1 MKIRNVILITIRSM
15 NKVRWKIYLVCLVCM
30 CSIFLVDQMATNMFR
45 YVYHNM
51 ELGNMLEFGQE
62 RTLMLRINYTEET
75 EQYVKRINKLV
86 DYIAHIDGVM
96 AAGSYDET
104 SAYFQELEK
113 NKDYMDVNRVGFKNT
128 FRMEKLGVTEAVY
141 VTPGLEQLC
150 KLELLKGEKDFQN
163 QIKNGIIPI
172 LVGYSYREVA
182 PVGTVLTNKETNR
195 KYQVT
200 GILKKG
206 ERWYGDVDAV
216 GSDTV
221 CLDYKMIV
229 CRTQDEIQQ
238 SEDIMVTLCTISS
251 SYILLEKDADKI
263 SVKSSISEKAKE
275 LGLSVSA
282 ITMREVLNEYAE
294 SYKKSLDTSIFMAAI
309 FILFSVISISSATLV
324 SILLEKSEYG
334 IMYANGLSGRDISLK
349 VFFENGYMMFVSVCV
364 AYLLRTYF
372 ILKSRYGAFSI
383 LLRRIHFRLTLPFV
397 ILIALMI
404 TVIAS
409 ILPIL
414 ILRRMKPVELIG
426 GNE

>member
-51 ELGNMLEFGQE
+51 ELVNMLEFGQE
-62 RTLMLRINYTEET
+62 RTLMLRINYKEET
-75 EQYVKRINKLV
+75 DQDVKRINKLV

>member
-1 MKIRNVILITIRSM
+1 M
-15 NKVRWKIYLVCLVCM
+15 
-30 CSIFLVDQMATNMFR
+30 
-45 YVYHNM
+45 
-51 ELGNMLEFGQE
+51 
-62 RTLMLRINYTEET
+62 
-75 EQYVKRINKLV
+75 
-86 DYIAHIDGVM
+86 
-96 AAGSYDET
+96 
-104 SAYFQELEK
+104 
-113 NKDYMDVNRVGFKNT
+113 
-128 FRMEKLGVTEAVY
+128 
-141 VTPGLEQLC
+141 
-150 KLELLKGEKDFQN
+150 
-163 QIKNGIIPI
+163 
-172 LVGYSYREVA
+172 
-182 PVGTVLTNKETNR
+182 TNKETNR